1 MKFKSPVRLSGCLL
15 VAGLSSLLVMDAH
28 PQRQMEKLGRGV
40 VALHSAT
47 SQAYVGWR
55 LLATDPTDAGFNLY
69 RSTSGGAG
77 VKLNSQ
83 VITNT
88 TDFLGTTGTLGTS
101 NVVNNA
107 ALAFNRAD
115 AINDRG
121 MISGTGKLAQ
131 IGDGTLTLSNAHTY
145 SGATTV
151 ESGTLALIGNG
162 SIASSASINISAD
175 ALLDVSGR
183 TGGGMT
189 LASGQTLSGNGAV
202 NGNLTL
208 ASGAKLAPGNS
219 IGSMMF
225 SNSLTLSAGST
236 TMLEI
241 SKAPL
246 ANDLVNVLGNLTY
259 GGTLV
264 VTNISGIALA
274 AGDSFHLFNTLS
286 PANSFNSFVL
296 PALGTN
302 LAWDTNG
309 FIVSGTLAV
318 ISTAPPAI
326 DSVATLG
333 DGNFRLI
340 FSGPTGQDY
349 ELRASTNLALLP
361 VTLWDL
367 LNSGTFGNSPVIF
380 DDLQAT
386 NYPQR
391 FYLLQL
397 P

>member
-1 MKFKSPVRLSGCLL
+1 MRKPAVPKTKTGKS
-15 VAGLSSLLVMDAH
+15 
-28 PQRQMEKLGRGV
+28 QE
-40 VALHSAT
+40 
-47 SQAYVGWR
+47 
-55 LLATDPTDAGFNLY
+55 
-69 RSTSGGAG
+69 
-77 VKLNSQ
+77 LNS
-83 VITNT
+83 
-88 TDFLGTTGTLGTS
+88 
-101 NVVNNA
+101 
-107 ALAFNRAD
+107 D
-115 AINDRG
+115 APRCGLCGKRG
-121 MISGTGKLAQ
+121 G
-131 IGDGTLTLSNAHTY
+131 
-145 SGATTV
+145 
-151 ESGTLALIGNG
+151 LIQ
-162 SIASSASINISAD
+162 
-175 ALLDVSGR
+175 
-183 TGGGMT
+183 TECC
-189 LASGQTLSGNGAV
+189 GQWICDDEDNYVLFSYARN
-202 NGNLTL
+202 
-208 ASGAKLAPGNS
+208 SGAKLAPGNS

-264 VTNISGIALA
+264 VTNPGAVTLT
-274 AGDSFHLFNTLS
+274 AGDSFPLFNALARAS
-286 PANSFNSFVL
+286 SFNSLVL
-296 PALGTN
+296 PPLGTN
-302 LAWDTNG
+302 LMWDTNG

>member
-1 MKFKSPVRLSGCLL
+1 MRKPAVPKTKTGKS
-15 VAGLSSLLVMDAH
+15 
-28 PQRQMEKLGRGV
+28 QE
-40 VALHSAT
+40 
-47 SQAYVGWR
+47 
-55 LLATDPTDAGFNLY
+55 
-69 RSTSGGAG
+69 
-77 VKLNSQ
+77 LNS
-83 VITNT
+83 
-88 TDFLGTTGTLGTS
+88 
-101 NVVNNA
+101 
-107 ALAFNRAD
+107 D
-115 AINDRG
+115 APRCGLCGKRG
-121 MISGTGKLAQ
+121 G
-131 IGDGTLTLSNAHTY
+131 
-145 SGATTV
+145 
-151 ESGTLALIGNG
+151 LIQ
-162 SIASSASINISAD
+162 
-175 ALLDVSGR
+175 
-183 TGGGMT
+183 TECC
-189 LASGQTLSGNGAV
+189 GQWICDDEDNYVLFSYARN
-202 NGNLTL
+202 
-208 ASGAKLAPGNS
+208 SGAKLAPGNS

-246 ANDLVNVLGNLTY
+246 ANDLINVLGNLTY

-264 VTNISGIALA
+264 VTNPGAVMLT
-274 AGDSFHLFNTLS
+274 AGDSFPLFNALS
-286 PANSFNSFVL
+286 HASSFNSLVL
-296 PALGTN
+296 PPLGTN
-302 LAWDTNG
+302 LMWDTNG